1 MRDHRPDHDPTPVDI
16 TELVRRNVGRHGTS
30 VRVTAPDW
38 RIGRPP
44 RPRASAVKKARRQQ
58 VAASR
63 KANRK

>member
-1 MRDHRPDHDPTPVDI
+1 MRDHRLDHDPSPVDI
-16 TELVRRNVGRHGTS
+16 TDLIRRNVANHGAA
-30 VRVTAPDW
+30 VRLTRPDW

-63 KANRK
+63 KENRK